1 MFIVSLIDH
10 YSILSLSPIDHCKE
24 NSCKPTKQCVSK
36 LDGSFECVCR
46 ACAKTSYEPVCASNG
61 KSYASYCYMIQD
73 ACRKEAPLQL
83 VQKGI
88 CGKYFSLF
96 YTCFD
101 LITSQSLLFIT

>member
-1 MFIVSLIDH
+1 
-10 YSILSLSPIDHCKE
+10 
-24 NSCKPTKQCVSK
+24 
-36 LDGSFECVCR
+36 
-46 ACAKTSYEPVCASNG
+46 
-61 KSYASYCYMIQD
+61 MIQD